1 MARRLKGV
9 SENCLTDSFSYHDEE
24 RVERMRERTLSRHDL
39 SDAFRDR
46 VGKFHDRLRTSY
58 AYRQATAAS
67 RRLRNVGR
75 EDRIEQLLDIG
86 SLQHSRRKMRRAIMA
101 SRTVR
106 RARELNLIDGFREE
120 FKWRD
125 TMANDHS
132 ELLFRQLND
141 GVMQTDKGRNFAV
154 TYWLHKEDAKEYS
167 KYDRGEILI
176 TQRHVDR
183 LITEG
188 KGDDPTSKYNACL
201 SAFYP

>member
-1 MARRLKGV
+1 
-9 SENCLTDSFSYHDEE
+9 
-24 RVERMRERTLSRHDL
+24 
-39 SDAFRDR
+39 
-46 VGKFHDRLRTSY
+46 
-58 AYRQATAAS
+58 
-67 RRLRNVGR
+67 
-75 EDRIEQLLDIG
+75 
-86 SLQHSRRKMRRAIMA
+86 MA